1 MPRGDGDAG
10 VASSCVISRGGRRLS
25 LSPLLKG
32 GMVMTV
38 ANVMTGVLGY
48 AYQVVMGRM
57 LSPKEFALFSAVMAL
72 GMFVSA
78 PLGALF
84 MVISRRVAATLAQER
99 LGEAKLLYWK
109 THRFLFY
116 TGLAL
121 LVMLVLFASELQQY
135 LKSPS
140 PVVIW
145 LFGVSVVFGALTQI
159 NNAFLQGAG
168 RFFTLG
174 GFGFAGVLVKLA
186 LSAALIAGGMGIVG
200 ALGGVLISALLV
212 WMAGARVITAT
223 LGAQVSSAPTQIEP
237 FDFRSV
243 VPVLV
248 ANTAFIGMTQLDMV
262 LVNYYFSSEQAGQY
276 AAASVLGKA
285 VLYLPGGIVYALF
298 PMVAARHAKRE
309 SSLHLLGQ
317 SVAATF
323 VMCALASLVYWVCG
337 PWLVHLFYGD
347 AYVGAGHLLQWYGLA
362 VLPMALVMVAEYFLI
377 AQGKTLFAWI
387 FLAIAPVQLMAIHFW
402 HDEIWMVLTAIGS
415 CGAAMLVIGYGLMW
429 RGYRRATPHL
439 N

>member
-1 MPRGDGDAG
+1 MGSSTVVPRG
-10 VASSCVISRGGRRLS
+10 SRRLS

-48 AYQVVMGRM
+48 AYQVAMGRM

-84 MVISRRVAATLAQER
+84 MVISRRVSETFALGLASEARR
-99 LGEAKLLYWK
+99 LFWK
-109 THRFLFY
+109 THQVL
-116 TGLAL
+116 TCAGLAL
-121 LVMLVLFASELQQY
+121 FAVLAIAGPDLQRY

-140 PVVIW
+140 SSVIW
-145 LFGVSVVFGALTQI
+145 LFGVSILVGAFAQI
-159 NNAFLQGAG
+159 NYAYLQGMS
-168 RFFTLG
+168 RFVLLGSFGFSAVVAKLAASATLVLL
-174 GFGFAGVLVKLA
+174 GFG
-186 LSAALIAGGMGIVG
+186 IHG
-200 ALGGVLISALLV
+200 ALGGVLVSALIV
-212 WMAGARVITAT
+212 WMVGAWVIT
-223 LGAQVSSAPTQIEP
+223 SSVGGQSPSPSISLSP
-237 FDFRSV
+237 LNFKSV

-298 PMVAARHAKRE
+298 PMVAARHARQQ

-323 VMCALASLVYWVCG
+323 VMCALASLTYWFCG
-337 PWLVHLFYGD
+337 PWLVDFFYGD
-347 AYVGAGHLLQWYGLA
+347 AYAGAGNLLQWYGFA

-387 FLAIAPVQLMAIHFW
+387 FLAIAPIQLMVIHFW
-402 HDEIWMVLTAIGS
+402 HSEIWMVLAAIGS

-429 RGYRRATPHL
+429 RGYQRAPSHL
-439 N
+439 D